1 MCNLFK
7 SKLTNQNGVYMHLM
21 MEVPKKTF
29 IIADVGVERTKSQN
43 IVKREI
49 SRRQPQICCRHN
61 YKIKRRLQT

>member
-1 MCNLFK
+1 
-7 SKLTNQNGVYMHLM
+7 MHLM